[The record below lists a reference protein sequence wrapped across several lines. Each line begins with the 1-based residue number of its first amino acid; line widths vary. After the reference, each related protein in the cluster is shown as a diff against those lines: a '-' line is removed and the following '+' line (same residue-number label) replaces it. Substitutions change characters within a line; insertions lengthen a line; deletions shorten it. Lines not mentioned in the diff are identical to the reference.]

1 MIFIILGIVLFLLL
15 VYVINCCIVYKIIIR
30 RNKEIP
36 LVDLDLSKT
45 QYKDFENEVRDYT
58 SFFNNIKPEIV
69 EIKSYDNLI
78 LKGYYYKNTSN
89 DFVIMFHGYRA
100 TPLNNFAVM
109 GKKLYEKGYNLLM
122 IVERSHGISEG
133 KDITF
138 GIKESIDSHS
148 WIEFV
153 NNTYKPNNIFLYG
166 VSMGSAVILLNK
178 SLNEEKNVRCVIAD
192 CPLDRSKHAITLGLK
207 RKMKFIPYLTV
218 FGVLAIA
225 RLKGISFKNDKV
237 YENVKN
243 INVPILFIHG
253 RSDDLIPIENGRRVF
268 ENANEPKK
276 MIETEAL
283 HAMSIYYQLDFV
295 SNEIMDF
302 IKKYTI
308 N

>member
-1 MIFIILGIVLFLLL
+1 MVYIILGIVLFLLL
-15 VYVINCCIVYKIIIR
+15 IYVINCIIVYRIIFR

-45 QYKDFENEVRDYT
+45 QYKDFENEVRTYT
-58 SFFNNIKPEIV
+58 SFFNNIEPEIV

-78 LKGYYYKNTSN
+78 LKCYYYKNTSN

-109 GKKLYEKGYNLLM
+109 GKLLYEKGYNLLM

-138 GIKESIDSHS
+138 GVKESKDSHS

-153 NNTYKPNNIFLYG
+153 NNKYNPNNIFLYG

-178 SLNEEKNVRCVIAD
+178 SLNEEKNVRGIIAD
-192 CPLDRSKHAITLGLK
+192 CPLDRSKHAVTFGLK
-207 RKMKFIPYLTV
+207 RKMKFIPFLTV
-218 FGVLAIA
+218 FGVLLIA
-225 RLKGISFKNDKV
+225 RLKGISFKDDKV
-237 YENVKN
+237 YERVKN

-253 RSDDLIPIENGRRVF
+253 RNDDLIPIKNGRNIF
-268 ENANEPKK
+268 NNANEPKK

-283 HAMSIYYQLDFV
+283 HAMSIYYKLDLV
-295 SNEIMDF
+295 SNEIFEF
-302 IKKYTI
+302 INKYKE